1 MLNFEWKRPDFKLL
15 VCVRCS
21 KFKERIQPN
30 IYRHMINRNY
40 IGNSSLLICLGLTQ
54 FGNILAQPEKLN
66 PEKPNILVFIADD
79 AGMDFGCY
87 GNSGIHTP
95 NIDKLAEQGL
105 LVENAFLTA
114 PQCSPSRSS
123 MLSGQFA
130 HTIGTEDLHA
140 PLADGIKYLPT
151 YLQGAGYFTGCM
163 LKKHFGGKYAN
174 QQFNWYDN
182 GFPLYFQDPEK
193 WNNKAVDNFTDFLDA
208 SENKPFFL
216 WTAFVDP
223 HRAYNDHPIKKVNN
237 PDDVDVPPYL
247 VDSEKTR
254 RDLADYYDEISRMDN
269 HIGLMLEQLE
279 NRGLKE
285 NTLIVFLSDNGM
297 PFPRAKGTVY
307 DAGIKTPLIFA
318 WDGVIKPG
326 TKYCELVSTIDLA
339 ATFMDVAG
347 EPVPEDIYSRSIR
360 RIFTDQ
366 TIPGR
371 DYVFSER
378 NWHDADEHI
387 RSVRTKKYKFILN
400 SYIEWPHGMMGTDPS
415 WYELKKMQKQG
426 KLTPAQQRLFEC
438 PRPAVEIYDLE
449 EDPYELNNVADEA
462 EYLEIGKELA
472 LELEKWREAT
482 GDHPSHKRR
491 KSDMI
496 DRVTG
501 FPHTRKIPRDY
512 WE

>member
-1 MLNFEWKRPDFKLL
+1 
-15 VCVRCS
+15 
-21 KFKERIQPN
+21 
-30 IYRHMINRNY
+30 MINENY
-40 IGNSSLLICLGLTQ
+40 IKTATLLICLMLIHTGDLFADTKR
-54 FGNILAQPEKLN
+54 PDS
-66 PEKPNILVFIADD
+66 EKPNILVFIADD

-95 NIDKLAEQGL
+95 NIDALAEQGL

-114 PQCSPSRSS
+114 SQCSPSRSS

-140 PLADGIKYLPT
+140 PLEEGIKILPS
-151 YLQGAGYFTGCM
+151 YLQDAGYFTGCM
-163 LKKHFGGKYAN
+163 LKKHYGGKYAN
-174 QQFNWYDN
+174 EQFNWYDN
-182 GFPLYFQDPEK
+182 GFQIWLKDQAK
-193 WNNKAVDNFTDFLDA
+193 WNREAVNYFTDFLD
-208 SENKPFFL
+208 SVQNKPFFL
-216 WTAFVDP
+216 WVGFVDP
-223 HRAYNDHPIKKVNN
+223 HREYNDSPIKKVNN
-237 PDDVDVPPYL
+237 PDDVYVPPYL

-279 NRGLKE
+279 KRGLRE

-326 TKYCELVSTIDLA
+326 AKYMELVSSIDLA
-339 ATFMDVAG
+339 ATLLDVAG

-387 RSVRTKKYKFILN
+387 RCVRTKKYKFILN
-400 SYIEWPHGMMGTDPS
+400 SYIEWPHGMLGTDPS
-415 WYELKKMQKQG
+415 WYELKNRQKQG
-426 KLTPAQQRLFEC
+426 KLTSAQQRLFEC

-449 EDPYELNNVADEA
+449 KDPYELNNVADEA

-472 LELEKWREAT
+472 LELENWRDST
-482 GDHPSHKRR
+482 GDHPSHERR
-491 KSDMI
+491 KSDKI

-501 FPHTRKIPRDY
+501 FPHTKKIPRDY